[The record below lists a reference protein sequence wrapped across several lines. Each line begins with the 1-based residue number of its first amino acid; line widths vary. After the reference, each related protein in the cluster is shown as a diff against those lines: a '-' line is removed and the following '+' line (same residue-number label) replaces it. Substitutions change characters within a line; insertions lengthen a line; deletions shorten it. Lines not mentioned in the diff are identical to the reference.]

1 MDKALLCTQCD
12 RFSCIC
18 ERTKTTSSLFKS
30 TENSDCNTANKAVA
44 TEEDSTDNP
53 SDLLRRSSS
62 QSNSSLNFGSNIFKR
77 FAERM
82 SSNSNLFSTSF
93 RNSTTNNEL
102 QTEKT

>member
-1 MDKALLCTQCD
+1 MDKALLCPQCN

-18 ERTKTTSSLFKS
+18 ERTKTNSVSIPS
-30 TENSDCNTANKAVA
+30 MENSDSNTANKAVN
-44 TEEDSTDNP
+44 TQDSTDNP
-53 SDLLRRSSS
+53 NGLLRRASS

-82 SSNSNLFSTSF
+82 SSNSNIFSASL
-93 RNSTTNNEL
+93 RNSTTSNEL